1 MMYVHCVAS
10 WPWPCHR
17 SHCALLEFNIIE
29 FPVSV
34 VAATCIIVVLPSIAL
49 PTVHCACALCV
60 CSMSENT
67 AVNANTHVCDSN
79 CIDAQYCN
87 IGAAVLVY
95 VDQPYNIQHT
105 TPAPAVSVPRCVV
118 CGVWCVGVR
127 CVGVC
132 SVCRCVV
139 CWCMCYRVLAAVR
152 IKLVGRTV

>member
-1 MMYVHCVAS
+1 MMSVHCVAS

-34 VAATCIIVVLPSIAL
+34 VAATCIIVVLPSIPL
-49 PTVHCACALCV
+49 PTVHCACALCA

-67 AVNANTHVCDSN
+67 AVNTNTHVCDSN

-105 TPAPAVSVPRCVV
+105 THHTCTCCKRSSV
-118 CGVWCVGVR
+118 CGVWCLVCR
-127 CVGVC
+127 CA
-132 SVCRCVV
+132 VCRCVFGVSV
-139 CWCMCYRVLAAVR
+139 CGVLVYV
-152 IKLVGRTV
+152 L